1 MKRYFIS
8 AFLCIFF
15 FVMLC
20 LPRNTVVGASNG
32 LLLWYQT
39 LLPTLLPFVMLT
51 NLLILTNS
59 IQFLQRWISPLLEH
73 FFFASSDGCFAIL
86 TGFLCGYP
94 VGAKTIADLWK
105 SHRISTK
112 EAQYLLSFCN
122 NASPMFLIGYI
133 IHQKLNLPA
142 LTLPLCLLFYL
153 SPILLSFFFRRL
165 YGITEYKHRRREA
178 LTPPSFSFST
188 LDLCIHNSVDVLVKT
203 GCYMMLFSISIQ
215 FLETVS
221 LSPSLSSCLTAIL
234 EITNGITRLSHT
246 YEFPSSIV
254 MIMGFTAFG
263 GICSL
268 FQTKSVIQNTELSIA
283 QYTLEKLIT
292 ALVTS
297 LFTYLYVTFILLP

>member
-8 AFLCIFF
+8 IFLCSFF
-15 FVMLC
+15 FLMLC
-20 LPRNTVVGASNG
+20 LPRDTFLGAVNG

-39 LLPTLLPFVMLT
+39 LLPTLLPFVILT

-59 IQFLQRWISPLLEH
+59 IQFLQQWISPLLAH
-73 FFFASSDGCFAIL
+73 FFFTSPDGCFAIL

-94 VGAKTIADLWK
+94 VGAKTIADLRK

-133 IHQKLNLPA
+133 IHQKLNQPS
-142 LTLPLCLLFYL
+142 LTLPLCFLFYL
-153 SPILLSFFFRRL
+153 CPILLSFFFRRV
-165 YGITEYKHRRREA
+165 YGITKYKRKQIEA
-178 LTPPSFSFST
+178 FTPPSFSFST

-203 GCYMMLFSISIQ
+203 GCYLMLFSISIQ

-221 LSPSLSSCLTAIL
+221 LTPALSSCLTAIL
-234 EITNGITRLSHT
+234 EITRGIAELNHT
-246 YEFPSSIV
+246 YDFPFSIV

-268 FQTKSVIQNTELSIA
+268 FQTKSVIQDTELSIV

-297 LFTYLYVTFILLP
+297 LFTYLYVSFILL